1 MKRIVKKHFC
11 KFVFFVFHREAILH
25 ENIPNKSSIF
35 SYMAK
40 VKYYYD
46 SDTLSYRRI
55 EQTKGNISM
64 IILLVTI
71 SILITMFLGFF
82 VLSQFLK
89 TPDQL
94 TQERELENLKFNYE
108 LLNKRLD
115 ESSSIL
121 AQLQQRDNNIYRAYF
136 EANPIPDEQ
145 REAGFGGVNRYN
157 YLEGYENSELVKN
170 TTKKLDI
177 LSKKIVVQSK
187 SLDEIVS
194 LAKEK
199 ETMLAS
205 IPAIMPIKKE
215 DLSYVASGFKYRMH
229 PILKIRKFHKGM
241 DFKAPTGTPIYASGN
256 GKVVLARRSATFG
269 KVVYIDHGFG
279 YRTIYAHMSKIK
291 TRKGRKVKR
300 GDIIGY
306 VGNTGRSV
314 GAHLHYEVHKN
325 GRAVNPINYYYGD
338 LTPEEFLAMQI
349 TSEEEG
355 KSYD

>member
-1 MKRIVKKHFC
+1 LRVLTLYS
-11 KFVFFVFHREAILH
+11 RSTA
-25 ENIPNKSSIF
+25 NKSSIF
-35 SYMAK
+35 SCMAK

-55 EQTKGNISM
+55 EQSKGYISK
-64 IILLVTI
+64 IVILIAFSVLLV
-71 SILITMFLGFF
+71 MFTGFI

-94 TQERELENLKFNYE
+94 AQERELENLKLNYQ

-121 AQLQQRDNNIYRAYF
+121 AQLQQRDNNIYRVYF
-136 EANPIPDEQ
+136 EANPIPEEQ
-145 REAGFGGVNRYN
+145 RKAGFGGVNRYS
-157 YLEGYENSELVKN
+157 YLEGYDNTQLVVN
-170 TTKKLDI
+170 ATKKLDI
-177 LSKKIVVQSK
+177 LSKQMVVQSK

-215 DLSYVASGFKYRMH
+215 DLSYVASGYKYRMH

-241 DFKAPTGTPIYASGN
+241 DFKAATGTPIYASGN
-256 GKVVLARRSATFG
+256 GKVVLAQRSATFG

-279 YRTIYAHMSKIK
+279 YRTIYAHMSKMA

-314 GAHLHYEVHKN
+314 GSHLHYEVHKN
-325 GRAVNPINYYYGD
+325 GRALNPINFYYGD

-349 TSEEEG
+349 ASEEEG
-355 KSYD
+355 QSYD